1 MNHPTDNIKCGT
13 TILRYYSA
21 YGGWLLPDKTFT
33 KNPLK
38 AQRIAEET
46 EAAKEHHKMA
56 WELYEIEF
64 VLTRRIRTSARSMAK
79 KLDRTVSDVKAMLN
93 ALSASN

>member
-1 MNHPTDNIKCGT
+1 MNHPTDNIRCGT
-13 TILRYYSA
+13 TVMRYYSA
-21 YGGWLLPDKTFT
+21 YGGWFLPDKTFT

-56 WELYEIEF
+56 WELYEIQFILERHPKMN
-64 VLTRRIRTSARSMAK
+64 VPSIANR
-79 KLDRTVSDVKAMLN
+79 LDRTVSDIKSMLN